1 MKRIA
6 VTGANGFVGR
16 HVVRHA
22 VAAGYEVAGIV
33 RSEPAAQ
40 VVQEAGGH
48 PVQLVGRDPEALV
61 RALDGCRAVVHLA
74 QVGAERGGQTFEAV
88 NIGYT
93 ERILEDAR
101 HAGVPRV
108 VYFSGL
114 GVARYGLSAR
124 CSNDYFLSKLA
135 AETILFRSGLEGVV
149 FRPSFVVG
157 PGDAFVP
164 AVLRTLEAGPLERP
178 GDGSY
183 RMQPIAVAD
192 AADGVLAAVERPA
205 GSFPTVFDLVGPEPV
220 AYARLLERLARVA
233 GGLGRPVD
241 LRVREVPIEE
251 AERRARAGG
260 YQGMLADELDC
271 LLCDQVSDPAPLV
284 ALLGRPLLS
293 LDEALA
299 AAVRLA

>member
-1 MKRIA
+1 
-6 VTGANGFVGR
+6 
-16 HVVRHA
+16 
-22 VAAGYEVAGIV
+22 
-33 RSEPAAQ
+33 
-40 VVQEAGGH
+40 
-48 PVQLVGRDPEALV
+48 
-61 RALDGCRAVVHLA
+61 
-74 QVGAERGGQTFEAV
+74 
-88 NIGYT
+88 
-93 ERILEDAR
+93 
-101 HAGVPRV
+101 
-108 VYFSGL
+108 
-114 GVARYGLSAR
+114 
-124 CSNDYFLSKLA
+124 
-135 AETILFRSGLEGVV
+135 
-149 FRPSFVVG
+149 
-157 PGDAFVP
+157 
-164 AVLRTLEAGPLERP
+164 
-178 GDGSY
+178 
-183 RMQPIAVAD
+183 MQPIAVAD